1 MSDNIISG
9 ILYLGSGTGYD
20 NIISDT
26 SGVNTVFNRNG
37 QNIDFAVS
45 GTNSFLY
52 YDAST
57 GRLGLGDKNP
67 DAALHVIAPC
77 AYDGL
82 KIEGTTNCP
91 TGVRLLLLHNPG
103 ISPESG
109 SYPST
114 IDLAGH
120 DTNSQTINYAQIR
133 SKVLNPT
140 TSATSGEIIFN
151 VDHTGTLSTVFRAN
165 TANTVLGGLN
175 IINGYSYN
183 VLGSNNTLSGL
194 LYIDL
199 GSNNAGTVYSGLLLG
214 NNIDINASNAIC
226 VSNTAGL
233 SGINILLLGNNT
245 FVSGYTNVVVA
256 NNSTVSGSENILLGN
271 NNTLS
276 INTNKIIGLFNNA
289 NIGGSSGVGMGSD
302 VRATGINNVF
312 IGNNVTITGANNS
325 AIGTNTSISGNN
337 NLVYGGSSS
346 ISGFNIVSIGNSI
359 NPVGVS
365 SGLFIGNDIDVSDS
379 SRSVVMGLGNQIDNI
394 LNNSTIIG
402 LTNDTSSGEAND
414 LVIVGQNNKSSTITN
429 TLVMGNNNNISGTAK
444 NNIVLGPNNFSA
456 LTSNNNIIIGAL
468 NNNSGM
474 RVTSDGNISGSPSRS
489 SSTVTNSLMLGINNI
504 GYSTTNT
511 TIVGNKNYLNG
522 SNFNSIGSFN
532 NIKNTSNTQNIG
544 NNNFIL
550 GDFTNILGGRVTS
563 IGSSSIINNPSK
575 RPVYSFGDGNILFGN
590 NEIVVSGL
598 CIGDNNDL
606 LGLNNIVYGKN
617 NFIGRSRNPC
627 IVDAATVI
635 INGDVTANYKNGDRV
650 LVSIVNP
657 AATDNIYIRLVDS
670 VSYQNV
676 DGLTL
681 INLSEGIAP
690 VGVDYGVQS
699 TFDGSL
705 PSPSVTVSGWVMPYQ
720 NGNDLTDPVGD
731 PLYGDSNIVIG
742 DSNRYPNTS
751 GLILGRSNSV
761 TGVNNIVIGYGI
773 TNYTNNSVQIGSNNA
788 NKIYFDDD
796 TIVFNTGLSQSTV
809 ILNSRLAGTTLLANL
824 AQNRVGINTS
834 VPRSTLDVSGTL
846 TTNTLRV
853 GLSGIPGYT
862 LTSDASGNATW
873 QFPVNLSGIN
883 NGILYRINNKV
894 ASGISELVFN
904 PVSKFLTY
912 LKPSATNIG
921 DFEDAFILTPS
932 GLFINDTVDDNSSYN
947 ITVKGSGVGLI
958 EGVEGYDLRVNL
970 LKTLPKYN
978 AIQFYNITGVSG
990 HFYRYSITDQVFLP
1004 LNLTGTLLNVSNT
1017 DGALQVRNMPGNT
1030 VLFSNRNSLASGSN
1044 DIKFFSNDKVLTIGS
1059 TGVLSDVQTL
1069 NFAGFTDTTS
1079 NIILGSTSSFGTV
1092 INNAGYGQPFSVMNS
1107 GANFPN
1113 ARYGLHYN
1121 TANGILG
1128 VNIAPD
1134 ATIRQ
1139 TAGGGATQ
1147 WQNITANK
1155 LVVPGRIYT
1164 EGLQIILNGNQFP
1177 PIGQRYLRVN
1187 DDGVVSFSALDISP
1201 QFSGIFPIYAQPRT
1215 QGSANIDIGILNRRP
1230 GNNTNLSTD
1239 DNGLNLVWDGVKWNT
1254 DLRGARFYQ
1263 PDSSSTNDNLIPGL
1277 LIGPGGRKN
1286 SCNNTH
1292 VFAGTPFLDTNIDPQ
1307 YRGSSQLSRF
1317 YLKGR
1322 TSNNSNTELVSDFTK
1337 DVSPLP
1343 SPTNTIST
1351 RYLYTPSSSNLIEWN
1366 GKSVWLYKAQFCGLA
1381 YSIVAG
1387 AEQEN
1392 NPRAVAGTLEGAFLT
1407 YRDNQNTRQAV
1418 ILGTPNITVYK
1429 SSLLN
1434 WGSEDPI
1441 YATGVTDGNAQRL
1454 AFVTRG
1460 LADYRILWNTTVDIQ
1475 QLNHPSGINLSASF

>member
-1 MSDNIISG
+1 MSENIISG
-9 ILYLGSGTGYD
+9 ILYLGSGIGYD

-26 SGVNTVFNRNG
+26 SGINTVFNRNG
-37 QNIDFAVS
+37 KNIDFAVS

-67 DAALHVIAPC
+67 DAALHIIAPC

-109 SYPST
+109 SYPAT

-120 DTNSQTINYAQIR
+120 DGNSQTINYAQIR
-133 SKVLNPT
+133 SRVLDPT

-151 VDHTGTLSTVFRAN
+151 VDHTGTLSTVFRSN

-175 IINGYSYN
+175 TINGYAYN
-183 VLGSNNTLSGL
+183 VFGANNVLSGL

-199 GSNNAGTVYSGLLLG
+199 GSNNTGTISSGLLLG
-214 NNIDINASNAIC
+214 NDIDINGSNAIC
-226 VSNTAGL
+226 ISNTAGL
-233 SGINILLLGNNT
+233 SGINILLVGNNT

-256 NNSTVSGSENILLGN
+256 NNSVVSGSDNILLGN

-302 VRATGINNVF
+302 VKATGINNVF

-325 AIGTNTSISGNN
+325 AIGTNTSISGDN

-379 SRSVVMGLGNQIDNI
+379 SRSVVMGLGNAINNI

-402 LTNDTSSGEAND
+402 LTNDTSSGEAHD
-414 LVIVGQNNKSSTITN
+414 LVMVGQNNKSSTITN
-429 TLVMGNNNNISGTAK
+429 TLVMGNYNDISGIVS

-456 LTSNNNIIIGAL
+456 LTSSNNIIIGAL

-474 RVTSDGNISGSPSRS
+474 IVTSDGNISGSPARS
-489 SSTVTNSLMLGINNI
+489 SSTITNSLMLGINNI
-504 GYSTTNT
+504 GYSAVNASV
-511 TIVGNKNYLNG
+511 VGNKNYFEGN
-522 SNFNSIGSFN
+522 NFNSIGSFN
-532 NIKNTSNTQNIG
+532 NIKNTNHTQNIG

-550 GDFTNILGGRVTS
+550 GNYTNILGGRVTS

-575 RPVYSFGDGNILFGN
+575 RSVYSFGDGNILFGN

-617 NFIGRSRNPC
+617 NYIGRSRNPC
-627 IVDAATVI
+627 IVESSVLS
-635 INGDVTANYKNGDRV
+635 INGDVTVNYKNGDRI
-650 LVSIVNP
+650 LVSILNP
-657 AATDNIYIRLVDS
+657 AATNNIYTRLVDQ
-670 VSYQNV
+670 VEYDNV
-676 DGLTL
+676 DGITR
-681 INLSEGIAP
+681 ITISEGIAP
-690 VGVDYGVQS
+690 VGVDYGIQS
-699 TFDGSL
+699 TFDGA
-705 PSPSVTVSGWVMPYQ
+705 SPATSVIVSGWAMPHQ
-720 NGNDLTDPVGD
+720 DGNDLTDPIGD

-742 DSNRYPNTS
+742 AGNRYPNTS

-761 TGVNNIVIGYGI
+761 TGVNNIIIGYGI
-773 TNYTNNSVQIGSNNA
+773 TNYANNSVQIGSNNA

-796 TIVFNTGLSQSTV
+796 TIILNTGLSQSTV

-834 VPRSTLDVSGTL
+834 SPRSTLDVSGTL

-853 GLSGIPGYT
+853 GLSAIPGYA
-862 LTSDASGNATW
+862 LISDASGNATW

-894 ASGISELVFN
+894 ASGINELVFN
-904 PVSKFLTY
+904 PISKFLTY

-921 DFEDAFILTPS
+921 DLEDAFILTPS
-932 GLFINDTVDDNSSYN
+932 GLFINDTSDDNSTYD
-947 ITVKGSGVGLI
+947 ITIKGSGVGLV
-958 EGVEGYDLRVNL
+958 EGVDGYDIRVNL

-978 AIQFYNITGVSG
+978 AIQVYNITGVSG
-990 HFYRYSITDQVFLP
+990 HFYRHSVTDKIFLP
-1004 LNLTGTLLNVSNT
+1004 LNLTGTLLNISST
-1017 DGALQVRNMPGNT
+1017 DGELQVKNMPGNT
-1030 VLFSNRNSLASGSN
+1030 VLFANRNSLASGNN
-1044 DIKFFSNDKVLTIGS
+1044 DIKFFSNDKILTIGS
-1059 TGVLSDVQTL
+1059 TGVLSDTQTL
-1069 NFAGFTDTTS
+1069 NFAGSSDVSS
-1079 NIILGSTSSFGTV
+1079 NIILGSTPSFGTV
-1092 INNAGYGQPFSVMNS
+1092 INNAGYNQPFSIIDAGRSSMLD
-1107 GANFPN
+1107 
-1113 ARYGLHYN
+1113 RKGLHYS
-1121 TANGILG
+1121 TTNGILG
-1128 VNIAPD
+1128 LSLQPAQPL
-1134 ATIRQ
+1134 Q
-1139 TAGGGATQ
+1139 FGAGSSTTT
-1147 WQNITANK
+1147 WSNNTDNK
-1155 LVVPGRIYT
+1155 LVVAGRIYT
-1164 EGLQIILNGNQFP
+1164 QGLQIVLNGNTFP

-1230 GNNTNLSTD
+1230 NSSINLSAG
-1239 DNGLNLVWDGVKWNT
+1239 DNGLGIVWDGNKWNT
-1254 DLRGARFYQ
+1254 DLKGIRFYQ
-1263 PDSSSTNDNLIPGL
+1263 PDSGSTNDDLIPGL

-1292 VFAGTPFLDTNIDPQ
+1292 VFAGTPFMSADIDSR
-1307 YRGSSQLSRF
+1307 YVGSNQLSRF

-1322 TSNNSNTELVSDFTK
+1322 TINNSDTELVSDFSK
-1337 DVSPLP
+1337 DVVS
-1343 SPTNTIST
+1343 SITATNTIST
-1351 RYLYTPSSSNLIEWN
+1351 RYLYNPSSPNLIEWN

-1381 YSIVAG
+1381 YPVNIT
-1387 AEQEN
+1387 ENEN
-1392 NPRAVAGTLEGAFLT
+1392 NPRAVAGTLEGACIL
-1407 YRDNQNTRQAV
+1407 YRSSDNTRIITA
-1418 ILGTPNITVYK
+1418 LGSPNITIYK
-1429 SSLLN
+1429 SSQLD
-1434 WGSEDPI
+1434 WGSEDPV
-1441 YATGVTDGNAQRL
+1441 YVTGVTDGNIQRL
-1454 AFVTRG
+1454 AVKTRG
-1460 LADYRILWNTTVDIQ
+1460 LPNYNILWNTTVDIQ
-1475 QLNHPSGINLSASF
+1475 QLNHPSGINISAQF